1 MILLF
6 FLRSLSRGA
15 QVSDHPHKVAIRVG
29 QWFEASASGW
39 GLVLLFLTLCLW
51 GTVFLV
57 GRFHGGDG
65 LRRGEERM
73 GHDDFA
79 ISGSLAPYAMVGVLS
94 IVLFCLQ
101 RPAYEVHTGRLIPRN
116 TAELWFFIVSSQA
129 ARFLWWRSSGS
140 RFSYSLGL
148 DGNRVWPSS
157 QQASS

>member
-1 MILLF
+1 
-6 FLRSLSRGA
+6 
-15 QVSDHPHKVAIRVG
+15 
-29 QWFEASASGW
+29 
-39 GLVLLFLTLCLW
+39 
-51 GTVFLV
+51 LV